1 MGFGVWNLGS
11 GVWGLGLVQGLGIRV
26 LRVNLADLKG
36 LLDGGIE
43 GAELGLTALW
53 SRLLRPTQFVVVEGV
68 RKL

>member
-1 MGFGVWNLGS
+1 M
-11 GVWGLGLVQGLGIRV
+11 GLVQGLGIRV